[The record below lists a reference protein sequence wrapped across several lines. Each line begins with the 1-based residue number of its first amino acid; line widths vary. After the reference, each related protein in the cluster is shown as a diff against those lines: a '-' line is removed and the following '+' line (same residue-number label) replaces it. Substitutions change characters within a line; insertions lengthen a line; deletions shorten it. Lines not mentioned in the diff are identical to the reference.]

1 MTNLT
6 KLVIGQASL
15 VEGATNNSFKFLHFP
30 QSKIKRAIAATRKA
44 RAKGE
49 VLWDKIKPRLKLEM
63 LLGTPEGPK
72 ETIYSNRFF
81 QQPPQMESPSKIVLQ
96 TSKVRLEH
104 FRF

>member
-6 KLVIGQASL
+6 KLVIDQASL

-49 VLWDKIKPRLKLEM
+49 VL
-63 LLGTPEGPK
+63 
-72 ETIYSNRFF
+72 
-81 QQPPQMESPSKIVLQ
+81 
-96 TSKVRLEH
+96 
-104 FRF
+104 